1 MTIKEVCA
9 RFDISPDTLRYYERV
24 GVIPPVKRRNGGIR
38 DYSEEDL
45 SWIEAAICMR
55 AAGVS
60 VELLIV
66 YMRLSQ
72 EGDTTIKARRD
83 LLIKAREGVQAQL
96 DSYQN
101 ALNKLNYKIARYE
114 EAMKTGVL
122 SWDCED
128 DKSVKS
134 K

>member
-1 MTIKEVCA
+1 
-9 RFDISPDTLRYYERV
+9 
-24 GVIPPVKRRNGGIR
+24 
-38 DYSEEDL
+38 
-45 SWIEAAICMR
+45 MR

-101 ALNKLNYKIARYE
+101 ALNKLNPE
-114 EAMKTGVL
+114 
-122 SWDCED
+122 
-128 DKSVKS
+128 
-134 K
+134 